1 MLGMTNMERNEWNT
15 SYTNRIQEISGMDTN
30 WAMEC
35 ATSADDSFAEGY
47 EPIHAADEEMSY
59 WDSD

>member
-1 MLGMTNMERNEWNT
+1 MERNEWNT